1 MLDQLQFLIENLPH
15 LIIGFPGQRPG
26 GLVMSIILTIVGLGL
41 GFFLAVPLALGQLAS
56 IAPVRWISR
65 LLVDLFRGIPL
76 ILLLVL
82 VFQVIGSGRF
92 GFVLEP
98 RGAAIISLTLYSA
111 AYQAE
116 ILRAGFTALPQQLDE
131 IGRMFG
137 TSRWQRL
144 WHIHIPTVFRT
155 MRPALTGQTISLFKD
170 TSVVIVVGMSELMMS
185 ARILLGNDVNNA
197 PYWVGVYL
205 TVGVLYFLA
214 AYALSKY
221 AQSIEQTN
229 QILGRQTINTLP

>member
-1 MLDQLQFLIENLPH
+1 MLDQLSFIFENLPH
-15 LIIGFPGQRPG
+15 LLIGFPGQRPG
-26 GLVMSIILTIVGLGL
+26 GLIMSIILTFVGLGL
-41 GFFLAVPLALGQLAS
+41 GFVLAVPLALGQLAS
-56 IAPVRWISR
+56 IAPIRWLCRVI
-65 LLVDLFRGIPL
+65 VDIFRGLPL

-92 GFVLEP
+92 GFILEP

-116 ILRAGFTALPQQLDE
+116 ILRAGFSALPKQLDE

-137 TSRWQRL
+137 SSRWQRI
-144 WHIHIPTVFRT
+144 WHIHIPTVLRT

-185 ARILLGNDVNNA
+185 ARILLGNDISNA
-197 PYWVGVYL
+197 PYWVSVYL

-221 AQSIEQTN
+221 AESAEHTN
-229 QILGRQTINTLP
+229 QIKGWY